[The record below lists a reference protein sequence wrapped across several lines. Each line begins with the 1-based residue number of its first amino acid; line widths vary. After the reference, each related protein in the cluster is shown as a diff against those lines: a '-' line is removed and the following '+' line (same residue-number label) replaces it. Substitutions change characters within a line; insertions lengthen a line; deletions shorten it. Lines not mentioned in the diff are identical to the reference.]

1 MLPVGFEPTISAG
14 ERPQTYALDRAA
26 TGTGLL
32 ESLLF
37 ANFGQNT
44 GYTDFVVD
52 VLIPSRQTPGKIRIR
67 TRLISSKYFSSLS
80 SIAHTFLYA
89 VALRYRQRLR
99 QTSLGSYSSLQLYAN
114 NLFSTLLKNTN
125 FSLRSSES

>member
-26 TGTGLL
+26 TGTGLI

-37 ANFGQNT
+37 ANSGQNT

-67 TRLISSKYFSSLS
+67 TRLISSKYFPVYRPLLILS
-80 SIAHTFLYA
+80 CM
-89 VALRYRQRLR
+89 
-99 QTSLGSYSSLQLYAN
+99 
-114 NLFSTLLKNTN
+114 LLLSDTD
-125 FSLRSSES
+125 SV